1 MRIASRGKL
10 LLIVGEMDTNVPPES
25 TMRLVD
31 ALIKAGKDFELLVV
45 PNANHGMG
53 GAYGQRRMQDF
64 FVRHLLHAEP
74 PDRNAPAAVA
84 PGRTAAE
91 QPASGHAAVT
101 TVTTPP
107 ESFFALVRERD
118 RDAAR
123 KFYKKYV
130 DVDGMP
136 VVASSEV
143 ADLALTRT
151 REIVNH
157 MLAGRPDVVRAMVK
171 AEMYLI
177 VIGKDQVYTDMPEYR
192 NHPDPAYQ
200 NERVRGTGGR
210 PTSFGEE
217 NVLSLP
223 LDRYDDESI
232 AVHEFSHTIDGTL
245 HAIDAGWAGRLDAVY
260 KNAIA
265 RGRYKER
272 LRRGQ
277 SARNTGPR
285 SSSRTSTA
293 IASTTGTTARSA
305 RASSSRSDDP
315 EGYDLVRT
323 TFNLTPGTGLAI
335 RLVANAAQCRPAA
348 AEARNRPLLH
358 QVHLGARVSGGRPGS
373 QRRGTV

>member
-1 MRIASRGKL
+1 M
-10 LLIVGEMDTNVPPES
+10 LIVGEMDTNVPPES
-25 TMRLVD
+25 TLRLVD
-31 ALIKAGKDFELLVV
+31 ALIKAGKDFDLLVV

-84 PGRTAAE
+84 SGRTAAE

-157 MLAGRPDVVRAMVK
+157 MLAGRNDVVRAMVK

-192 NHPDPAYQ
+192 NHPDPTYQ

-232 AVHEFSHTIDGTL
+232 AVHEFSHTIDSTL
-245 HAIDAGWAGRLDAVY
+245 HAIDAGSGGTAPCRVQECDRPGLLQR
-260 KNAIA
+260 
-265 RGRYKER
+265 R

-277 SARNTGPR
+277 SRGVLGRDRPVVLRLQSRQQLEPR
-285 SSSRTSTA
+285 PDRH
-293 IASTTGTTARSA
+293 A
-305 RASSSRSDDP
+305 RAAQDQRPGRIRS
-315 EGYDLVRT
+315 GANDLQPHPPRT
-323 TFNLTPGTGLAI
+323 GDTPGCKSCPCWLAPI
-335 RLVANAAQCRPAA
+335 
-348 AEARNRPLLH
+348 EARNRPLLH
-358 QVHLGARVSGGRPGS
+358 QVHLGTSFPWSAAEPAMRPC
-373 QRRGTV
+373 